1 MNAVRP
7 DAVSVQV
14 SNTLDWKRLSIQL
27 HLITLHHLLNGLA
40 NVTKTHVNS
49 SRLDTSLSRLLHSFQ
64 QWIVS
69 RIERN
74 SKCTVNDSTVNLRT
88 KVNLHHIIILQFSII
103 ARIGSVMGSDVIDAA
118 TGGKANAATKPF
130 FHHQLT
136 ILALQHLAHIRQFNA
151 RFDETLC
158 IAAYLTMDFACMA
171 NLLVDVILHAI
182 MSAFLST
189 CFAEGIALE
198 GVCLNF
204 TYWVSFV
211 LK

>member
-7 DAVSVQV
+7 DAVSIQV

-27 HLITLHHLLNGLA
+27 NLITFHHLLNSLA
-40 NVTKTHVNS
+40 NIAKTHVNS

-74 SKCTVNDSTVNLRT
+74 RKCTVNDSTVNLRA
-88 KVNLHHIIILQFSII
+88 KVNLHHIIILQYSIVT
-103 ARIGSVMGSDVIDAA
+103 RIWSVMGSDVINAA
-118 TGGKANAATKPF
+118 AGGKANAATKPF

-136 ILALQHLAHIRQFNA
+136 ILSLQHLAHIRQFNPW
-151 RFDETLC
+151 FDETLC
-158 IAAYLTMDFACMA
+158 IAAYLTMDLACMA
-171 NLLVDVILHAI
+171 NLLIDVILHAI

-189 CFAEGIALE
+189 GFAEGIALE
-198 GVCLNF
+198 WVCLNF